1 MKNELF
7 EEKNMKFRKKLALCG
22 GGGMGDAASLKY
34 AVNFLIAQ
42 IHKMNL

>member
-22 GGGMGDAASLKY
+22 GGGGVMQQVL
-34 AVNFLIAQ
+34 NMQ
-42 IHKMNL
+42 